1 MHDSVDSMNFIQNA
15 RELSDHWHDTKV
27 YWRDA
32 KALEFE
38 KNYLEPLPGLMNKT
52 GSMLNELE
60 NLLRKIRKDCE
71 QLP

>member
-1 MHDSVDSMNFIQNA
+1 MNLIQNA
-15 RELSDHWHDTKV
+15 RELSEQWHATKLH
-27 YWRDA
+27 WRDA

-38 KNYLEPLPGLMNKT
+38 KTYLEPLPGLMTKT
-52 GSMLNELE
+52 GTMINELE

>member
-1 MHDSVDSMNFIQNA
+1 MNLIQNA
-15 RELSDHWHDTKV
+15 RELSERWHATKV
-27 YWRDA
+27 SWRDA

-38 KNYLEPLPGLMNKT
+38 KQYLEPLPGLITKT
-52 GSMLNELE
+52 SAMINELE